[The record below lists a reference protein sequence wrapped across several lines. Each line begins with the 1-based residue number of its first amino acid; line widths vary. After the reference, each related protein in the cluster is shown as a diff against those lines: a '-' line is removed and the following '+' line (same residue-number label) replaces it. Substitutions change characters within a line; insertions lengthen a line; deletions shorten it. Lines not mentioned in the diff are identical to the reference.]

1 VIEQNWGIYVELVVR
16 VKMKQEKQNISSST
30 KGTNE
35 KGVPWLVCMFYLDN
49 LLSLFFMVGNGR

>member
-35 KGVPWLVCMFYLDN
+35 KGVPWLVCMF
-49 LLSLFFMVGNGR
+49 